1 MEIATEALDFR
12 VERDLETNLVQTLIS
27 LLEKLR
33 VRAVKQ
39 SV

>member
-1 MEIATEALDFR
+1 MEIYTEALDFG
-12 VERDLETNLVQTLIS
+12 VKRDLETNLVQTLIS

-39 SV
+39 SI